1 MAMVNLNHHSGSAY
15 DFFVSL
21 YVLHHADEFGL
32 RPSWAA
38 GVRSRL
44 PADQREFLD
53 RAQRFLR
60 VPLTWLDSLSQDQR
74 SAPEMLAALAGLPA
88 GERLQALHLP
98 FDPLPGLKEVLTGI
112 AARGSWD
119 AADLD
124 TVRAAYAR
132 RHLALRS
139 EDLQALCAAWAQPAA
154 FGEHYLRAL
163 NTYYQVFFREEEE
176 RILPVLENGLE
187 QARALASRL
196 PVAEAVEIL
205 SRGVQLPQLDELT
218 ELELVPSYW
227 ASPLIFFGRT
237 GPRRAVFL
245 YGVRSGP
252 AGLVPGDAVPDGL
265 VQTLKALADP
275 TRLRILR
282 YLAQQPLTPGQLA
295 RRLRLRAPTVVH
307 HLRELRLA
315 GLVQVALQAEGEKRY
330 ALRRN
335 AVDELHPL
343 LDQFLSG
350 RQDEAEEDLAGQPGG
365 EIE

>member
-1 MAMVNLNHHSGSAY
+1 M
-15 DFFVSL
+15 
-21 YVLHHADEFGL
+21 
-32 RPSWAA
+32 
-38 GVRSRL
+38 
-44 PADQREFLD
+44 
-53 RAQRFLR
+53 
-60 VPLTWLDSLSQDQR
+60 
-74 SAPEMLAALAGLPA
+74 
-88 GERLQALHLP
+88 
-98 FDPLPGLKEVLTGI
+98 
-112 AARGSWD
+112 
-119 AADLD
+119 
-124 TVRAAYAR
+124 
-132 RHLALRS
+132 
-139 EDLQALCAAWAQPAA
+139 
-154 FGEHYLRAL
+154 
-163 NTYYQVFFREEEE
+163 
-176 RILPVLENGLE
+176 
-187 QARALASRL
+187 
-196 PVAEAVEIL
+196 
-205 SRGVQLPQLDELT
+205 
-218 ELELVPSYW
+218 
-227 ASPLIFFGRT
+227 
-237 GPRRAVFL
+237 FL